1 MTNNSNFWEARAS
14 VGRPQIFETPEDL
27 YNSACE
33 YFEYTTNRK
42 DLDKYA
48 FKQKRN
54 VPFTLTGL
62 CLFLGVNTKY
72 FWDFKRRLNVEES
85 EKDAEFSEVINKI
98 EEIIQTQQVTGAIV
112 GLYKENIIARLN
124 GIKDSVKQEVTE
136 TKAPRVE
143 FFDPEEDQEE
153 EHKAE

>member
-1 MTNNSNFWEARAS
+1 MANNVKKFWEARAS
-14 VGRPQIFETPEDL
+14 IGRPRIFETPEDL

-33 YFEYTTNRK
+33 YFDYTTNRT
-42 DLDKYA
+42 DLNAYG

-62 CLFLGVNTKY
+62 CIFLGVNTKY
-72 FWDFKRRLNVEES
+72 FWDFKRSLNLEDP
-85 EKDAEFSEVINKI
+85 KDLEFSEVVNKI

-136 TKAPRVE
+136 TKAPKVE
-143 FFDPEEDQEE
+143 FFDPDDQEDDGE
-153 EHKAE
+153 